1 MMGDHYFQ
9 HEINFNLKITSLRP
23 SATLVVNE
31 RSNAMIKQGRKI
43 YRPGLG
49 QSPFPVPAPVIKVLL
64 ENAFQKD
71 YYR

>member
-1 MMGDHYFQ
+1 MMGDPYFH
-9 HEINFNLKITSLRP
+9 HEINLNLNTRSLRP

-49 QSPFPVPAPVIKVLL
+49 QSPFPVPAPVVKVLL